1 MAIEALL
8 FIFIGSMLEYS
19 QFDNARE
26 HVVSYIIATIVMV
39 TAGLAILLIPTH
51 YFAYRDGVEIKTEY
65 F

>member
-19 QFDNARE
+19 QFDNAIE
-26 HVVSYIIATIVMV
+26 HVASYIISTIVMV

-51 YFAYRDGVEIKTEY
+51 YFAYRDSEEIKTEY